1 MIFEKTIM
9 PPSLRPECLGYWFG
23 KDIYTYIHIYI
34 YIYIILEL
42 KRKRKKHYYLL
53 LTRLIVYLFI
63 YYVLELKIYKFLC
76 SFFIDIVAS
85 EKWNR

>member
-1 MIFEKTIM
+1 MNRRSRPPPYALSVWDIGLEKT
-9 PPSLRPECLGYWFG
+9 Y
-23 KDIYTYIHIYI
+23 IYI

-42 KRKRKKHYYLL
+42 KRKRKKHYNLL

>member
-1 MIFEKTIM
+1 M

-23 KDIYTYIHIYI
+23 KDIHI

-42 KRKRKKHYYLL
+42 KRKRKKHYNLL

>member
-1 MIFEKTIM
+1 MKRRSCPPLYALSVWDIGLEK
-9 PPSLRPECLGYWFG
+9 
-23 KDIYTYIHIYI
+23 TYIHTYIYI
-34 YIYIILEL
+34 YILIILEL
-42 KRKRKKHYYLL
+42 KRKRKKHYNLL